1 MWMEGISKHVSGGSN
16 RTSSFSSDP
25 DTAGPDSVAEPRCAA
40 KVYEE
45 KQGVISHK
53 SDGQRMATWL
63 LPMRGVSQENC
74 YTYTSSRAERRKPLD
89 RKCLHF
95 REKLH

>member
-16 RTSSFSSDP
+16 RTSSFSSD
-25 DTAGPDSVAEPRCAA
+25 TARPDSAAQPRV
-40 KVYEE
+40 VYEV
-45 KQGVISHK
+45 KQGVVSHK
-53 SDGQRMATWL
+53 SEAAWL
-63 LPMRGVSQENC
+63 LPMRGFHRKTAATPSN
-74 YTYTSSRAERRKPLD
+74 THAYTSSRAERRKPLD